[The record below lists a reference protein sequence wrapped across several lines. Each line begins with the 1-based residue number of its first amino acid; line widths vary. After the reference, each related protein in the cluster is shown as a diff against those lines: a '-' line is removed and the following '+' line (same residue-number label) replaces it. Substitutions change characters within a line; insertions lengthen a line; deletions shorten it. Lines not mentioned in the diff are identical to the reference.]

1 MKTINGEKFWKKMV
15 KRSIS
20 WWSIL
25 SWSRPRQVQRFFLRF
40 RNSGSPKF
48 LSTPQRN
55 YLACLD
61 VVLSHVLFLDQ
72 RSFTLSAAVRRAT
85 GARLFPTLDC
95 SLSFQCTALTTAGS
109 KRFHFHVQK
118 SREIQGS
125 LRRLSEMPLLPFFLA
140 LAHAILM
147 ESKETAS
154 IRKMKISTS
163 RQDI

>member
-1 MKTINGEKFWKKMV
+1 MEQTTADSTIF
-15 KRSIS
+15 
-20 WWSIL
+20 
-25 SWSRPRQVQRFFLRF
+25 SRL

-61 VVLSHVLFLDQ
+61 VVLSHVHFLDQ

-85 GARLFPTLDC
+85 GATLFPTLDC

-109 KRFHFHVQK
+109 KSFLFMFRKVEK
-118 SREIQGS
+118 SKVPFDAS
-125 LRRLSEMPLLPFFLA
+125 AKCLSCLFFLA

-147 ESKETAS
+147 ESKGTAN

-163 RQDI
+163 R

>member
-1 MKTINGEKFWKKMV
+1 MKKRRRKSIENNCETFNQLVVDPFMTQTTAGSTI
-15 KRSIS
+15 
-20 WWSIL
+20 
-25 SWSRPRQVQRFFLRF
+25 FFSRF
-40 RNSGSPKF
+40 RNSGNRRF

-61 VVLSHVLFLDQ
+61 VVLSHVVFLDK
-72 RSFTLSAAVRRAT
+72 RSLTLNAGVRRAT

-95 SLSFQCTALTTAGS
+95 SLYFQCPALTTAGS
-109 KRFHFHVQK
+109 KSFHFHVQK

-125 LRRLSEMPLLPFFLA
+125 LRRLSEMPLLPFFLV